1 MIISLSI
8 NTITADLIRGLF
20 RRKGRSCSGYQCRE
34 CIRDSNCSGSNQQ
47 CSGGSCISQPSGGR
61 CTPGVRSRGCY

>member
-8 NTITADLIRGLF
+8 NAITADLIRGLF

-34 CIRDSNCSGSNQQ
+34 CISDSNCSGSKQQ
-47 CSGGSCISQPSGGR
+47 CSGGSCITQLSGR